1 MNKILCDIY
10 AVIKIKRLYQ
20 LMCCF
25 AADKQQNS
33 DATAETDDVTAETG
47 DVTAETGDVTAETGD
62 VMADTGDVTI

>member
-20 LMCCF
+20 SMCCF
-25 AADKQQNS
+25 AAHKQR
-33 DATAETDDVTAETG
+33 TG

-62 VMADTGDVTI
+62 VTV